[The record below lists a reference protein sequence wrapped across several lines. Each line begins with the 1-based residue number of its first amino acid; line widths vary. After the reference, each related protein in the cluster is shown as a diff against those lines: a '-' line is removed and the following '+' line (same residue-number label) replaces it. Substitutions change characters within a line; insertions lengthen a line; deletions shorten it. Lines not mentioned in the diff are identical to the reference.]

1 MVSTTLVIPAEAGIH
16 FDFGLWRCRENRL
29 TSVCFS
35 STIHGRR
42 LLSFACPKESN
53 QRKRHPRGRGLPAS
67 LPANSASRLRGP
79 LTAHPCAEIGRA
91 RILRA
96 PACGARWLF
105 LHLLAA
111 AERGPGR
118 AKRGSPCRRS
128 GPSHICDVAYMRC
141 LLFLALGSPLSSG
154 GGRTEQ
160 PRAPHAGAR
169 GIAPISTTGHGWPV
183 GETRPPVANRSL
195 RERRESEGAVF
206 FGYFLLGKQMKVT
219 GGHGWPTNHTWT

>member
-1 MVSTTLVIPAEAGIH
+1 LGGDGVGS
-16 FDFGLWRCRENRL
+16 GLLCCREDRL
-29 TSVCFS
+29 TSVCGLS
-35 STIHGRR
+35 AIHGRQ

-96 PACGARWLF
+96 PAARLF
-105 LHLLAA
+105 PAPA
-111 AERGPGR
+111 RRGREGTRKSR
-118 AKRGSPCRRS
+118 ARQSLPQKHRIYATSDIS
-128 GPSHICDVAYMRC
+128 DTSVSFA
-141 LLFLALGSPLSSG
+141 LLFGSPLSSG
-154 GGRTEQ
+154 GGRTDQ
-160 PRAPHAGAR
+160 PREAR
-169 GIAPISTTGHGWPV
+169 AARWIAPISTTGHGWPV

-206 FGYFLLGKQMKVT
+206 FGYFLLGKQKKVT
-219 GGHGWPTNHTWT
+219 GGHGWPTKRTRT